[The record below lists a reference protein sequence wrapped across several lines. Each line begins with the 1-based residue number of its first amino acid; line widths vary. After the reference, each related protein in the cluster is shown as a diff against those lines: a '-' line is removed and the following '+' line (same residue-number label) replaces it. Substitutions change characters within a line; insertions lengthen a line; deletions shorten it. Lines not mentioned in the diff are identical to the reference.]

1 MLSGMASPTLLQR
14 LREKLRRAQ
23 QSADE
28 QRATAEDLQ
37 ARLAA
42 DSASRRKTEL
52 DGDEVPAVDISKQ
65 LIQAQAKAPPK
76 AKPGVATKAAA
87 AVARRV
93 RPNSQEALQ
102 AAGSGGSLFGP
113 AASHADERFRHAQDD
128 APAPILTGAPPLGPS
143 HHASPTAA
151 PAPRR
156 TFSLDR
162 PSPFDEPAPLGGGS
176 GLTGAP
182 SLSPHDDD
190 DEAVVQARR
199 HRPSSHEALLALFS
213 GGPVLSGASGMFDD
227 RSRHQDHRP
236 LFSAPTF
243 LAPSPPPAPAPAARR
258 TFSLATPAPFEAPQ
272 PLSEGNGLTGAGGLS
287 PHESDAASGGWFGG
301 SAHLEGAP
309 PLTPRDD

>member
-1 MLSGMASPTLLQR
+1 MLSPMASTTLLQR
-14 LREKLRRAQ
+14 LRERLRRAQ
-23 QSADE
+23 QAADE
-28 QRATAEDLQ
+28 QRATTEDLQ

-42 DSASRRKTEL
+42 DGAARRKTEL
-52 DGDEVPAVDISKQ
+52 DGDEVPTVDISKQ
-65 LIQAQAKAPPK
+65 LIQAQAKEPPK

-102 AAGSGGSLFGP
+102 AAGSSGSLFGP
-113 AASHADERFRHAQDD
+113 AASHTDDRFRHPQDD
-128 APAPILTGAPPLGPS
+128 TQPPILTGAPPLGPS
-143 HHASPTAA
+143 HHASTAAA

-162 PSPFDEPAPLGGGS
+162 PSPFHEPTPMGVGS

-182 SLSPHDDD
+182 SLSPHEEDDD
-190 DEAVVQARR
+190 VLGQARR

-213 GGPVLSGASGMFDD
+213 SGPVLSGASGMFDD

-243 LAPSPPPAPAPAARR
+243 LAPSPPPAAAPAPRR
-258 TFSLATPAPFEAPQ
+258 TFSLATPAPFDPPQ
-272 PLSEGNGLTGAGGLS
+272 PLSEGNGLSGAGGLS
-287 PHESDAASGGWFGG
+287 PHEGDSASSGWFGG
-301 SAHLEGAP
+301 SSHLEGAP